1 MFVLIGA
8 YGQNGGFGDYCSPD
22 FVDEGG
28 FATTENGEVVVFE
41 TKEEAEKVAEQMT
54 VMCENIFWDVCKPT
68 EYDGKFGMEWTVLE
82 IPTNIT
88 PATDETVHHIFERY
102 KGLHGSILPI
112 MRVIFGNH
120 LSSEPL
126 DTISYA
132 MSSQEYQ

>member
-1 MFVLIGA
+1 MFVLIGG
-8 YGQNGGFGDYCSPD
+8 YGQSGGFGDYCSPD

-28 FATTENGEVVVFE
+28 FATTENGEVIVFE

-82 IPTNIT
+82 IPTNTT

-102 KGLHGSILPI
+102 KEIARQYPSNHESYFWESSII
-112 MRVIFGNH
+112 
-120 LSSEPL
+120 
-126 DTISYA
+126 
-132 MSSQEYQ
+132 

>member
-54 VMCENIFWDVCKPT
+54 VMCENIFWDVPIHGVCK
-68 EYDGKFGMEWTVLE
+68 
-82 IPTNIT
+82 
-88 PATDETVHHIFERY
+88 IFL
-102 KGLHGSILPI
+102 KMMLVNS
-112 MRVIFGNH
+112 
-120 LSSEPL
+120 
-126 DTISYA
+126 
-132 MSSQEYQ
+132 